1 MSDKPDLLPHSNH
14 ISMEGLVS
22 SNACHV
28 SQPLWWQPG
37 VCGAEEQAMRSLFFA
52 LAFVAV
58 PLAEVAAK
66 ECTAEQYDADRTRMT
81 AATDAG
87 ILRPDPD
94 SGRDGITLSVYV
106 SESFWERLT
115 FVEKVDFTESLVC
128 AWAGVGKGV
137 LKLHL
142 RSEMTG
148 KVIGKWDI
156 NRLTVP

>member
-1 MSDKPDLLPHSNH
+1 
-14 ISMEGLVS
+14 
-22 SNACHV
+22 
-28 SQPLWWQPG
+28 
-37 VCGAEEQAMRSLFFA
+37 MRSLFFA

-58 PLAEVAAK
+58 PVAAVATK
-66 ECTAEQYDADRTRMT
+66 ECTDQQYHADRTRMIE
-81 AATDAG
+81 ATEAG
-87 ILRPDPD
+87 ILRADPE
-94 SGRDGITLSVYV
+94 SGRDGITLSVFV

-115 FVEKVDFTESLVC
+115 FVEKADFTESLVC
-128 AWAGVGKGV
+128 AWAGAGKGI